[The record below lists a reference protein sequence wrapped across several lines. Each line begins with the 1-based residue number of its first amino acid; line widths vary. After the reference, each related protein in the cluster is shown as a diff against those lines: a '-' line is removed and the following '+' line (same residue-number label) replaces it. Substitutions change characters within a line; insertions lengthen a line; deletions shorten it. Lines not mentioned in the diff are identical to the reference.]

1 MTETEVL
8 VERVRRNAARAAAAP
23 PRRTVQRGCTCPE
36 CRRLLASTPPPVLAP
51 VPDDD
56 WTRTRRDLA

>member
-23 PRRTVQRGCTCPE
+23 PPRTMQPGCTCPE
-36 CRRLLASTPPPVLAP
+36 CRRHRASAPPPVLAP

-56 WTRTRRDLA
+56 WTHTRRDLA